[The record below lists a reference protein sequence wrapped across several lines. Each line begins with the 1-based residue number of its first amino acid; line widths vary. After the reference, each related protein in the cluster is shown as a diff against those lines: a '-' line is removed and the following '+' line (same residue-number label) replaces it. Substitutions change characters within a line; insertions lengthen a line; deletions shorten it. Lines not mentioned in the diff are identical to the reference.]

1 MDDDDYILSF
11 TIVISHIVHKRHNKR
26 VGADTVIQNV
36 QGDSGFIVGLPVTTS
51 ETGPGLG

>member
-26 VGADTVIQNV
+26 VGADTIIQNV